1 MPVVCVAEAWPVVCM
16 AEALP
21 VVCMAEAGACSL
33 YG

>member
-1 MPVVCVAEAWPVVCM
+1 MAEAWPVVCM
-16 AEALP
+16 AEAWP